1 MGNNSSKTKLV
12 LIELIIIILFFS
24 IAGGVCVNIFAQA
37 RVLSMRSTELTNAT
51 LAAQT
56 AAELI
61 RGAEDEQA
69 VLEQSYQKKEG
80 GFTAFFDDGWAAVQ
94 DVNAKYRMDIDMEE
108 SGGLL
113 TAYISVNRSE
123 DEIYSVTVKKYL
135 GK

>member
-37 RVLSMRSTELTNAT
+37 RVLSMKSTELTNAT
-51 LAAQT
+51 LVAQT
-56 AAELI
+56 AAEML

-69 VLEQSYQKKEG
+69 VLKSNYKKNDA
-80 GFTAFFDDGWAAVQ
+80 GFAAYFDEKWAATQ
-94 DVNAKYRMDIDMEE
+94 DENARYSMIIKTQE
-108 SGGLL
+108 SGGLF
-113 TAYISVNRSE
+113 TADISVNKT
-123 DEIYSVTVKKYL
+123 DGEIYSVTIKKYL

>member
-51 LAAQT
+51 LVAQT
-56 AAELI
+56 AAELL
-61 RGAEDEQA
+61 RGAEDEQTA
-69 VLEQSYQKKEG
+69 LESSYQKTDS
-80 GFTAFFDDGWAAVQ
+80 GFAAFFDAGWAPTQ
-94 DVNAKYRMDIDMEE
+94 DENAKYSLNISTQD
-108 SGGLL
+108 SGGLF
-113 TAYISVNRSE
+113 AADISVNKSG